1 MAWKMSRRKRK
12 EQKMQE
18 RREEQE
24 RLRQEILR
32 HAETLAEEMN
42 LRLLT
47 EQKTDA
53 EILFVESVTVAEIC
67 FPAEKKHRFAACF
80 CLLSKLLFRIE
91 KTLRNIIK
99 K

>member
-12 EQKMQE
+12 EQKLQE
-18 RREEQE
+18 RGEEQE
-24 RLRQEILR
+24 RVRREILR
-32 HAETLAEEMN
+32 QAETLAEELN

-53 EILFVESVTVAEIC
+53 EILFVESVTVTDIC
-67 FPAEKKHRFAACF
+67 FPTEKKHRFAACF
-80 CLLSKLLFRIE
+80 CLLSKLFFRLK
-91 KTLRNIIK
+91 KTLRSIRK